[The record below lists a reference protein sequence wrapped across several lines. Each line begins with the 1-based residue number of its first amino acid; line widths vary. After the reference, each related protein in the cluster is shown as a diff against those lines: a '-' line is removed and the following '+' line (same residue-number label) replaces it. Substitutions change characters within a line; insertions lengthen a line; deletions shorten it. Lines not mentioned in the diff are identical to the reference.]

1 MCCKKQNKDNY
12 SVFCNSN
19 QNRGRLAF
27 LSFKQVRYDSLCL
40 SHNRMQSVLYV
51 SCRSLQVIYSK
62 WCWLFWKC
70 QSLLFLR
77 HTGTSCQFASMEYYC
92 SPDFLFYLHD
102 IQYLGL
108 LCLKKHLYIQYLT
121 GSTCFT
127 YTSLYIWNLFYIHI
141 WKILLV
147 SWLRLNVSLFYLH
160 FKCFCYDFSVFF
172 INNWSCR
179 VKGRT
184 WFSQRKSWHNWHNRP
199 VVFGL
204 LICCSCC
211 CLEVILIINANAI
224 HPFSSAYPVQGHGEW
239 ESILASIKQEAGY
252 TRMYPAR
259 HRANAI

>member
-1 MCCKKQNKDNY
+1 MLGSSATIYYIFLFGWMSTYFSNIQITIKFNAVHHVIVARQDLCAAKNRIKIIILFFATVTKTEAVS
-12 SVFCNSN
+12 SVILISIFI
-19 QNRGRLAF
+19 F
-27 LSFKQVRYDSLCL
+27 QVRYDSLCL

-127 YTSLYIWNLFYIHI
+127 
-141 WKILLV
+141 
-147 SWLRLNVSLFYLH
+147 
-160 FKCFCYDFSVFF
+160 
-172 INNWSCR
+172 
-179 VKGRT
+179 
-184 WFSQRKSWHNWHNRP
+184 
-199 VVFGL
+199 
-204 LICCSCC
+204 
-211 CLEVILIINANAI
+211 
-224 HPFSSAYPVQGHGEW
+224 
-239 ESILASIKQEAGY
+239 
-252 TRMYPAR
+252 
-259 HRANAI
+259 